1 MKRFLIGS
9 LVATL
14 LAGQAYALPPLRDVK
29 KIDNGLLAVAIADE
43 LRKRCNTLDARMF
56 RALNYLNSLKTAARG
71 MGYSDAEIEAYVS
84 STPEK
89 DRMRARGEA
98 YLKAKGV
105 TIGDYA
111 AYCSLG
117 KDEIARGSAI
127 GRLLRAK

>member
-9 LVATL
+9 LVASL
-14 LAGQAYALPPLRDVK
+14 LAGQADALPPLREVK
-29 KIDNGLLAVAIADE
+29 KIDDGLLAVAIADE
-43 LRKRCNTLDARMF
+43 LRKRCNMLDARMF
-56 RALNYLNSLKTAARG
+56 RALNYLNSLKNAARD

-84 STPEK
+84 SAPEK
-89 DRMRARGEA
+89 DRMRTRGEA

-111 AYCSLG
+111 GYCSLG